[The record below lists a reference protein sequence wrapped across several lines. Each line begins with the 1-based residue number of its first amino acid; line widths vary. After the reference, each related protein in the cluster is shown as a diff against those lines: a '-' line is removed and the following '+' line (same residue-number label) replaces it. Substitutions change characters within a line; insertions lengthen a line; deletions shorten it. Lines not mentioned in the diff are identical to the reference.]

1 MKNQRPGRWV
11 LVCVLPACMFAQLAG
26 CRPIPIATESPVP
39 LAATEEVTPAET
51 ETIQTNEAIKFRGL
65 AHEPIPDERYYRL
78 LKEGYGANSTAI
90 THWIEIGYDKG
101 GVFDDVRTNPQD
113 TLDAIDAAHKAGL
126 HVFLQLYPEFFKQ
139 SYWEETGEIGPYNNH
154 APAIDPLTGELM
166 PAELERG
173 PMADMEGFT
182 KAYNEMALKWARLAE
197 EHDVELFAPS
207 CEMNLFLGWEKAA
220 QWWQDILIP
229 LRENYSGELVQK
241 GEISWEKYGHEHG
254 NLSYFEHFKGWDYVN
269 TDFFG
274 EKETPEEYRGLIHET
289 MGYLQEL
296 KQRYGAKGIILTEI
310 GTPEDSEMYKKK
322 ATSAHEVRIAYW
334 SILFE
339 ETQGLIDGYYFWPWD
354 GQEPPED
361 ELAKFDSG
369 YSILAL
375 NYFDTPDEQKQAFLN
390 IHAAIRGMDEIRYY
404 WKATGEDPLGIS
416 ALEKVIGTLKEA
428 YLAGE
433 DYPAIA
439 ADAAD
444 LTQRIT
450 DTLALVI
457 PYSDILNVRDWL
469 KSTGQD
475 DLWAGETLD
484 PLLQKIEEET
494 QNGNP
499 GGAVDFADEARQM
512 LGFYYQDAEGD
523 APGGVQDLKSVY
535 MTVKDERLIVL
546 FAVYGDATQ
555 GSYSVEADT
564 NVDGERD
571 VIWFL
576 KCSQNS
582 ASAIRFSGGAVVNA
596 NPPNRF
602 VCGAEVARMEVAG
615 VSLPVSLRPTSD
627 LPQQGGNPQFDELIM
642 QRVTLE

>member
-1 MKNQRPGRWV
+1 MQNQHPGRSV
-11 LVCVLPACMFAQLAG
+11 LVCALLVCLFSQLTGCKTAGVATETPSPLPA
-26 CRPIPIATESPVP
+26 TEAVSPVP
-39 LAATEEVTPAET
+39 T
-51 ETIQTNEAIKFRGL
+51 ETVRTNESIKFRGI
-65 AHEPIPDERYYRL
+65 AHEAMTDESYYHM

-101 GVFDDVRTNPQD
+101 GVFDDVRNNPQD

-154 APAIDPLTGELM
+154 SPAIDPLTGELM

-173 PMADMEGFT
+173 PMPDIEGFT
-182 KAYNEMALKWARLAE
+182 KAYNEIVLKWAKLAE
-197 EHDVELFAPS
+197 EHGVELFAPS

-229 LRENYSGELVQK
+229 LHENYSGELVQK
-241 GEISWEKYGHEHG
+241 GEIAWEKYGHERG
-254 NLSYFEHFKGWDYVN
+254 DLSYFDHFKGWDYIN

-274 EKETPEEYRGLIHET
+274 EDETPEEYRGLIHET
-289 MGYLQEL
+289 MNYLQEL
-296 KQRYGAKGIILTEI
+296 KKRHGAKGIILTEI

-322 ATSAHEVRIAYW
+322 ATSSHEVRIAYW

-339 ETQGLIDGYYFWPWD
+339 ETRGLVDGYYFWSWD
-354 GQEPPED
+354 GQEPPEED
-361 ELAKFDSG
+361 SAKFDSG

-375 NYFDTPDEQKQAFLN
+375 NFFDTPEEQKQAYLK
-390 IHAAIRGMDEIRYY
+390 IHEAIRGMDEIRYY
-404 WKATGEDPLGIS
+404 WKDTGEDPLGLS
-416 ALEKVIGTLKEA
+416 AFEEKIASLKEA
-428 YLAGE
+428 YLKGE
-433 DYPAIA
+433 DYPSISAE
-439 ADAAD
+439 AAD

-469 KSTGQD
+469 KSAGQD
-475 DLWAGETLD
+475 DLWEAESLD

-494 QNGNP
+494 KNGNP
-499 GGAVDFADEARQM
+499 GNAVQLAEEARQK
-512 LGFYYQDAEGD
+512 LGLFYNDTQGD

-535 MTVKDERLIVL
+535 MTVKDGRLIVL

-576 KCSQNS
+576 KCSQS
-582 ASAIRFSGGAVVNA
+582 SVSAIRFSGGAVVNA
-596 NPPNRF
+596 RPPDRF
-602 VCGAEVARMEVAG
+602 VCSPEVARVEVSG
-615 VSLPVSLRPTSD
+615 VNLPVSLRPTSD